1 MSSRILVDEIQ
12 NKTGTVSVAPTALVK
27 EIDQWGVTTS
37 PEPVGDG
44 QNPVTGWER
53 RTHYFTKTGTGLTY
67 TSSNG
72 GFALPSAGTWRIHYK
87 FDFNCDSDDY
97 AMTLDLDSSDDGG
110 TTFSDSASAKRIYR
124 EQLGVVVAANDHR
137 FTFAGTIVFSVSSSE
152 LSNFRF
158 RWRYAGLP
166 TNTVL
171 QTQTNPDE
179 GPNRTFF
186 AIERIGD

>member
-12 NKTGTVSVAPTALVK
+12 NKTGTVSVAPTALVR

-37 PEPVGDG
+37 PEPTGG
-44 QNPVTGWER
+44 EQNPVTGWER
-53 RTHYFTKTGTGLTY
+53 RTHFFTKTGTGLTY

-87 FDFNCDSDDY
+87 FDFHCDSNDGQ
-97 AMTLDLDSSDDGG
+97 MNIDLDSSNDGG
-110 TTFSDSASAKRIYR
+110 TTFSDTDSTNRIYR
-124 EQLGVVVAANDHR
+124 EQLGVDVAGNDHR
-137 FTFAGTIVFSVSSSE
+137 FTLAGTIVFSVSSSA

-166 TNTVL
+166 SNTVL
-171 QTQTNPDE
+171 QTTAAGT

-186 AIERIGD
+186 TIERLGD

>member
-12 NKTGTVSVAPTALVK
+12 NKTGTVSVAPTALVR

-37 PEPVGDG
+37 PQPTGAE

-53 RTHYFTKTGTGLTY
+53 RSHFFTKTGTGLTY

-87 FDFNCDSDDY
+87 FDFHCDADDT
-97 AMTLDLDSSDDGG
+97 AGNLDLDTSDDGG
-110 TTFSDSASAKRIYR
+110 ATFSDSDATNRIFR
-124 EQLGVVVAANDHR
+124 HQMGVDVAGNDHR
-137 FTFAGTIVFSVSSSE
+137 FAFTGTIVFSVSSSAVA
-152 LSNFRF
+152 NFRF
-158 RWRYAGLP
+158 RWRYAVLA
-166 TNTVL
+166 TSTVL
-171 QTQTNPDE
+171 QTVAADA

-186 AIERIGD
+186 TIERLGD